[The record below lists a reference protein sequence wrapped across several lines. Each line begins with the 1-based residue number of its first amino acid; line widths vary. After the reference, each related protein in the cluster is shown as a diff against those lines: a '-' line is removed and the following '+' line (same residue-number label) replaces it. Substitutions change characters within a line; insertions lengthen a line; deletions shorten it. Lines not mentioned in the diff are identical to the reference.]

1 MTQNTINRPDT
12 AAENQARRQDK
23 HLTLLLGSQA
33 PNLKSSVAEQDA
45 GKPFQIISEFAPAGD
60 QPIAIPE
67 LTNGLLQGDWDQVL
81 LGVTG
86 SGKTFTIA
94 HVIQEV
100 RRPTLILAPNKTLA
114 AQLYGEMKAFFPN
127 NAVEYFVSYYDY
139 YLPEAYVPRTD
150 TYVEKEASINE
161 QIDRMRHSAT
171 RALLEREDV
180 IIVASVSCIYGIGA
194 VETYGNM
201 TIILKSGMEIDLQ
214 KLMRRL
220 VELQYRRNDTAFQR
234 GSFRVRGDTLE
245 IFPAH
250 LEDRAWRLSFFGEEL
265 ESIQEFDPL
274 TGQSTSSLEQVR
286 VFANSHYVTP
296 KPTLTQAIQEI
307 KVELKQQLS
316 VLYEKGKLLEAQR
329 LEQRTTFDMEMME
342 ATGSCAGIE
351 NYSRYL
357 SGRNAGEAPPTLFE
371 YLPEN
376 AMLIVDESHVTV
388 PQLGAMYKGDF
399 ARKSTLSEYGF
410 RLPSCLDNRPL
421 KFEEWESM
429 RPQTVFVSATPGPWE
444 LERTGGVF
452 TEQLVRPT
460 GLIDPECIIR
470 PTDTQVDDVISEC
483 QECAARGQRVLITTL
498 TKRMA
503 EDLTEYM
510 SEANL
515 KVRYIHSDVDTL
527 ERIEIIRDL
536 RMGVFDVLIGI
547 NLLREGLD
555 IPECA
560 LVAILDADKEG
571 YLRSRTSL
579 IQTIGRAARNVEG
592 RVLLYADKMTGSLQ
606 YAIDET
612 NRRRSRQTEYNVE
625 NGITP
630 ESIKKNIGDILE
642 SVYERGDRVTID
654 AGAEGNLVG
663 KDLKSIVSELETRMK
678 DAAANLEFEEAARL
692 RDEIKRLE
700 AADLGMT
707 VEGKPLPKGA
717 VIRLKSSGKLS
728 SEDKNKTSNKKRR
741 GRR

>member
-45 GKPFQIISEFAPAGD
+45 GKPFEIISEFAPAGD

-67 LTNGLLQGDWDQVL
+67 LTNGLLQGEWDQVL

-100 RRPTLILAPNKTLA
+100 QRPTLILAPNKTLA

-234 GSFRVRGDTLE
+234 GSFRVRGDSLE
-245 IFPAH
+245 VFPAH

-307 KVELKQQLS
+307 KIELKQQLS

-483 QECAARGQRVLITTL
+483 QKCAAKGQRVLITTL

-592 RVLLYADKMTGSLQ
+592 RVLLYADKITGSLQ

-612 NRRRSRQTEYNVE
+612 NRRRSRQTEYNLE

-630 ESIKKNIGDILE
+630 ESVKKNIGDILE
-642 SVYERGDRVTID
+642 SVYERGDRVIID

-663 KDLKSIVSELETRMK
+663 KDLKSIVNELETRMK

-707 VEGKPLPKGA
+707 LDGKPLPKGT
-717 VIRLKSSGKLS
+717 VIRLKPSGKLS
-728 SEDKNKTSNKKRR
+728 SENKNKTSNKKRR